1 MSNPFNDRL
10 DWALQGKYVRVH
22 TSHRVYTG
30 WVERVHHQ
38 RGSVI
43 LHDAEVQ
50 TRLADH
56 ELSDPEK
63 VGSVFC
69 RSPEQVVTLKP
80 RKTIEYL
87 DVDFVTD
94 SPHYDAELEPTD
106 YHMRRCY
113 RNGFAGSFPVVRPV
127 YEDEEPENYELINGH
142 KRVEAMRRVGL
153 DQHPFEVFECTD
165 EQAEQLYQLAHREQ
179 EDEGT
184 SIIDDALDEVEDDDG
199 GD

>member
-10 DWALQGKYVRVH
+10 DWALQGKNVRVH

-56 ELSDPEK
+56 ELSDPES

-69 RSPEQVVTLKP
+69 RSPEQIVTLYP
-80 RKTIEYL
+80 RKSIEYL
-87 DVDFVTD
+87 SVGLVVD
-94 SPHYDAELEPTD
+94 SPHYEEDLTPKD
-106 YHMRRCY
+106 YHMRRVY
-113 RNGFAGSFPVVRPV
+113 RNGFAGSFPVVRPIHN
-127 YEDEEPENYELINGH
+127 ENEIEHYELINGH
-142 KRVEAMRRVGL
+142 KRVEAIRQVGL
-153 DQHPFEVFECTD
+153 DEHPFEVFECTD
-165 EQAEQLYQLAHREQ
+165 EQAERLYHLAHREH
-179 EDEGT
+179 E
-184 SIIDDALDEVEDDDG
+184 SDDDEENDG
-199 GD
+199 AESDS